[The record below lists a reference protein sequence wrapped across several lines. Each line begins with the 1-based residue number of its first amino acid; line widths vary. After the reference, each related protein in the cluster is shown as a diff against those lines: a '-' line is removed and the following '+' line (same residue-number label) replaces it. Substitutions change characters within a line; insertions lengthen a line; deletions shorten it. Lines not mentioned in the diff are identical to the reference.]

1 MGEFLRPQ
9 VPSLFLLP
17 VSAALIWIL
26 SFNTIILVGRL
37 LFKRTREYESPLLR
51 LISGFGGGIIGLCY
65 GLLFVWCVVIGLKV
79 IGRIAVNQVEI
90 QREKNESSGVFMINL
105 AKLRNSMQLGYGR
118 GLMDLVDPFPRSFYL
133 QLDQYSQVVEDP
145 EALRRLLEYPGFR
158 RLWESPRI
166 LELERDPEIVADA
179 QSGNLVGILANRKVQ
194 TLLDDSDIRN
204 AVTPGDLEAA
214 LSYALTSRGTAEQK

>member
-1 MGEFLRPQ
+1 MQPDIQGSHQWQTALFLIATAWILVSVARGWGKGLMRQLTGIVGLLAAGFLITNYTGLTGEFLRPQ

-79 IGRIAVNQVEI
+79 IGRIASGCRRSKARTSCAPRPAPSRWAGWPI
-90 QREKNESSGVFMINL
+90 TTWTASMSS
-105 AKLRNSMQLGYGR
+105 
-118 GLMDLVDPFPRSFYL
+118 
-133 QLDQYSQVVEDP
+133 
-145 EALRRLLEYPGFR
+145 
-158 RLWESPRI
+158 
-166 LELERDPEIVADA
+166 
-179 QSGNLVGILANRKVQ
+179 
-194 TLLDDSDIRN
+194 
-204 AVTPGDLEAA
+204 
-214 LSYALTSRGTAEQK
+214 